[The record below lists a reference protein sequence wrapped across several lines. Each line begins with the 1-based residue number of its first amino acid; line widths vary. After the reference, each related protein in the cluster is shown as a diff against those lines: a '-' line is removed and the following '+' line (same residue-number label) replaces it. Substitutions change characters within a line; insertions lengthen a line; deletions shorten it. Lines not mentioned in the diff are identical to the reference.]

1 MMNYE
6 IFKEVVKEKFLDYM
20 PEKYKGM
27 EVVTAPVEKVN
38 MTLDGLSPEKRASIS
53 HLPFISTICI
63 RDIRTVR
70 TWNRQLWEPVMLW

>member
-38 MTLDGLSPEKRASIS
+38 MTLDGLSLREEGKHIS
-53 HLPFISTICI
+53 PISTICI

>member
-38 MTLDGLSPEKRASIS
+38 WIVNTFSDK
-53 HLPFISTICI
+53 FF
-63 RDIRTVR
+63 
-70 TWNRQLWEPVMLW
+70 

>member
-38 MTLDGLSPEKRASIS
+38 MTLDGLSLREEGKHVSPTI
-53 HLPFISTICI
+53 ISTICI

-70 TWNRQLWEPVMLW
+70 TWNRQLWEPVML